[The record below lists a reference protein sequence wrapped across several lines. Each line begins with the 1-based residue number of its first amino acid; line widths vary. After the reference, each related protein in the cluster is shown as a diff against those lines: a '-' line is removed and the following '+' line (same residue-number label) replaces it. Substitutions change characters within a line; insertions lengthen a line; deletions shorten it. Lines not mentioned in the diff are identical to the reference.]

1 MKFSKV
7 RPYFIYIIII
17 IVIIMD
23 IGNQFIDIYVRES
36 VPLDTKIDPELM
48 NGILT
53 LSGILFGFSAILAFE
68 QKKEEKWTWKLLIIP
83 LLTLYLSGSV
93 LYDVAIE
100 RRKPIEALLYIRA
113 SFIATAI
120 ITWFLAGARTRA

>member
-1 MKFSKV
+1 
-7 RPYFIYIIII
+7 
-17 IVIIMD
+17 MD